1 MLLLLYADLFGDG
14 HVWCS
19 AFSFWNIDFSN
30 RKKSLEFFRISKHQ
44 AAGIRVLGVG
54 NSDPSCLAQRFG
66 RWRGYIAVI
75 YWLVVWNMFF
85 FPSYYGIT
93 LHLTFIFF
101 KMVVLPP
108 TSLHLQVLVQV
119 EFELTLFW
127 CFGSFAH
134 LSLGKREDA
143 GKCTNALS
151 WNGCCTRKWP
161 LYAPWQ
167 KGTPTIHQS
176 IFQGYHRWFY
186 FQAALFWRSPLVS
199 LHSKIKGYCAQSRP
213 RPVMGVMKTLNPW
226 WGPSRLC
233 KNIPSLFQNFGDW
246 HLWGT
251 MAKFNWSTAFN
262 TWKLHSIAGPIF
274 PSISTFLPAPADHF
288 LGAAPGIQLPAYA
301 QCGGHGDRLNGIITV
316 FLLAVSWQKRPW
328 AVMVLTRRE
337 PPY

>member
-1 MLLLLYADLFGDG
+1 M
-14 HVWCS
+14 
-19 AFSFWNIDFSN
+19 
-30 RKKSLEFFRISKHQ
+30 HQ
-44 AAGIRVLGVG
+44 CPELK
-54 NSDPSCLAQRFG
+54 
-66 RWRGYIAVI
+66 
-75 YWLVVWNMFF
+75 WL
-85 FPSYYGIT
+85 
-93 LHLTFIFF
+93 
-101 KMVVLPP
+101 
-108 TSLHLQVLVQV
+108 
-119 EFELTLFW
+119 
-127 CFGSFAH
+127 
-134 LSLGKREDA
+134 
-143 GKCTNALS
+143 
-151 WNGCCTRKWP
+151 CTRKWP

-176 IFQGYHRWFY
+176 IFKVIIGDSIFRQPF
-186 FQAALFWRSPLVS
+186 FEDLPLVS

-288 LGAAPGIQLPAYA
+288 LGAAPGIQLPALRTMRWTWRSA
-301 QCGGHGDRLNGIITV
+301 ERHHHG
-316 FLLAVSWQKRPW
+316 VSPGSVMAETTM

-337 PPY
+337 PPYSL